1 MKCVIAGGNVK
12 VLGQAVHSL
21 SRIGDELY
29 LEPTESGLSLRTV
42 NSSHSAFASFLFAP
56 LFFQLYEPGPAP
68 DTEHFRCKVHMKVQ
82 PPCPGN
88 PPAKSPQLFFRQ
100 VTVPVS
106 IPSPQSFLGVFRSL
120 PSLEKSVGKC
130 LILLKPR
137 ASRLVLQLHCKYGV
151 TKTHN
156 LAFQECEQL
165 QAVFDTQSCSSC
177 LCAPARVLAE
187 AVVHFP
193 LTLAEVTLGTGPG
206 GKIGLRNYVEDE
218 AEPSKTMVTEL
229 WLAEDEF
236 QSVAVSPGSHITFCL
251 KEFRGLLTFAE
262 ASNLPITIHFDEPG
276 RPVVFTLDD
285 TVLEVHLVLA
295 TLSDLESDSQPA
307 PTNGVSHLPAPSD
320 DFADD
325 LESYMVALET
335 STYEGAP
342 EEPPSPTFPLH
353 NPQTVQGNPE
363 EEEEEDEE
371 GAVPGTPPHK
381 KFRSLFFGSV
391 LTPGGPSLAPT
402 QEVLAE
408 DSDGEN

>member
-1 MKCVIAGGNVK
+1 
-12 VLGQAVHSL
+12 L

-29 LEPTESGLSLRTV
+29 LEPTESGLSLRAV
-42 NSSHSAFASFLFAP
+42 NSSRSAFASFLFAP
-56 LFFQLYEPGPAP
+56 LFFQLYEPGIAGP
-68 DTEHFRCKVHMKVQ
+68 DTELFRCKVHMK
-82 PPCPGN
+82 
-88 PPAKSPQLFFRQ
+88 
-100 VTVPVS
+100 
-106 IPSPQSFLGVFRSL
+106 SFLGVFRSL

-156 LAFQECEQL
+156 LAFQECERL
-165 QAVFDTQSCSSC
+165 QAVFDTQSCTSR

-206 GKIGLRNYVEDE
+206 GKISLQNYVEE
-218 AEPSKTMVTEL
+218 AGESCRPSKTMVTQL

-236 QSVAVSPGSHITFCL
+236 QSVAVAPGSHITFCL
-251 KEFRGLLTFAE
+251 KEFRGLLSFAE
-262 ASNLPITIHFDEPG
+262 ASNLPLTIHFDEPG

-285 TVLEVHLVLA
+285 SVLEVHLVLA
-295 TLSDLESDSQPA
+295 TLSDLESDAQSTL
-307 PTNGVSHLPAPSD
+307 TNGVSHLPAPSD

-325 LESYMVALET
+325 LESYMAAMET
-335 STYEGAP
+335 SEGGSGG
-342 EEPPSPTFPLH
+342 PPSPTFSLH
-353 NPQTVQGNPE
+353 TPQPAESDPE
-363 EEEEEDEE
+363 EEEEEEE

-391 LTPGGPSLAPT
+391 MTPGRPGPATT

-408 DSDGEN
+408 DSDGEC

>member
-1 MKCVIAGGNVK
+1 
-12 VLGQAVHSL
+12 L

-29 LEPTESGLSLRTV
+29 LEPTESGLSLRAV
-42 NSSHSAFASFLFAP
+42 NSSRSAFASFLFAP
-56 LFFQLYEPGPAP
+56 LFFQLYEPGGTGP
-68 DTEHFRCKVHMKVQ
+68 DTELFRCKVHMK
-82 PPCPGN
+82 
-88 PPAKSPQLFFRQ
+88 
-100 VTVPVS
+100 
-106 IPSPQSFLGVFRSL
+106 SFLGVFRSL

-156 LAFQECEQL
+156 LAFQECERL
-165 QAVFDTQSCSSC
+165 QAVFDTQRCASR

-193 LTLAEVTLGTGPG
+193 PTLAEVTLGTGPG
-206 GKIGLRNYVEDE
+206 GKISLRNYVEDE
-218 AEPSKTMVTEL
+218 AGESRRVRGPLPHPGVPSSPPPTPFSSPEPSKTMVTEL

-236 QSVAVSPGSHITFCL
+236 QSVAVAPGSHITFCL
-251 KEFRGLLTFAE
+251 KEFRGLLSFAE
-262 ASNLPITIHFDEPG
+262 ASNLPLTIHFDEPG
-276 RPVVFTLDD
+276 RPAVFTLDD

-295 TLSDLESDSQPA
+295 TLSDLNSSSQSPS
-307 PTNGVSHLPAPSD
+307 TNGVSHLPIPSD

-325 LESYMVALET
+325 LESYMAAMET
-335 STYEGAP
+335 SEGGSGG
-342 EEPPSPTFPLH
+342 PPSPTFPLRT
-353 NPQTVQGNPE
+353 PRPAQSDPE
-363 EEEEEDEE
+363 EEEEEEEEE

-391 LTPGGPSLAPT
+391 MLPGRPGPATS

-408 DSDGEN
+408 DSDGEC

>member
-1 MKCVIAGGNVK
+1 MRCVIAGGNVK
-12 VLGQAVHSL
+12 VLGRAVHSL

-29 LEPTESGLSLRTV
+29 LEPTESGLSLRAV
-42 NSSHSAFASFLFAP
+42 NSSRSAFASFLFAP
-56 LFFQLYEPGPAP
+56 LFFELYEPGIAGP
-68 DTEHFRCKVHMKVQ
+68 DTEVFRCKVHMK
-82 PPCPGN
+82 
-88 PPAKSPQLFFRQ
+88 
-100 VTVPVS
+100 
-106 IPSPQSFLGVFRSL
+106 SFLSVFRSL

-156 LAFQECEQL
+156 LAFQECERL
-165 QAVFDTQSCSSC
+165 QAVFDTQRCSSR
-177 LCAPARVLAE
+177 LCAPARLLAE

-193 LTLAEVTLGTGPG
+193 PTLAEVTLGTGPG
-206 GKIGLRNYVEDE
+206 GKISLRNYMEDE

-236 QSVAVSPGSHITFCL
+236 QLVAVAPGSHITFCL
-251 KEFRGLLTFAE
+251 KEFRGLLSFAE
-262 ASNLPITIHFDEPG
+262 ASNLPLTIHFDEPG

-295 TLSDLESDSQPA
+295 TLSDLESDSQSTS
-307 PTNGVSHLPAPSD
+307 TNGVSHLPVPSE

-325 LESYMVALET
+325 LESYMAAIET
-335 STYEGAP
+335 SEGGSGG
-342 EEPPSPTFPLH
+342 PPSPTFPQ
-353 NPQTVQGNPE
+353 PADTDPE
-363 EEEEEDEE
+363 EEEEEEEE
-371 GAVPGTPPHK
+371 GGVPGTPPHK

-391 LTPGGPSLAPT
+391 MTPGRPGPATT

-408 DSDGEN
+408 DSDGEC

>member
-12 VLGQAVHSL
+12 VLGRAVHSL

-29 LEPTESGLSLRTV
+29 LEPTESGLSLRAV
-42 NSSHSAFASFLFAP
+42 NSSRSGFASFLFAP
-56 LFFQLYEPGPAP
+56 VFFQLYEPGSAGPE
-68 DTEHFRCKVHMKVQ
+68 TELFRCKVHMK
-82 PPCPGN
+82 
-88 PPAKSPQLFFRQ
+88 
-100 VTVPVS
+100 
-106 IPSPQSFLGVFRSL
+106 SFLSIFRSL

-156 LAFQECEQL
+156 LAFQECERL
-165 QAVFDTQSCSSC
+165 QAVFDTQSCASH

-193 LTLAEVTLGTGPG
+193 PTLAEVTLGTGPG
-206 GKIGLRNYVEDE
+206 GKISLRNYVEDE

-236 QSVAVSPGSHITFCL
+236 QSVAVAPGSHITFCL
-251 KEFRGLLTFAE
+251 KEFRGLLSFAE
-262 ASNLPITIHFDEPG
+262 ASNLPLTIHFDDPG
-276 RPVVFTLDD
+276 RPVIFSLDD

-295 TLSDLESDSQPA
+295 TLSDLQSNCKSPS
-307 PTNGVSHLPAPSD
+307 TNGVSHLPAPSD

-325 LESYMVALET
+325 LESYMAAMET
-335 STYEGAP
+335 SEGGS
-342 EEPPSPTFPLH
+342 ERPPSPTFPLRA
-353 NPQTVQGNPE
+353 PRPAQSTPE
-363 EEEEEDEE
+363 EEEEEEEEE

-391 LTPGGPSLAPT
+391 MTPGRPGLATT

-408 DSDGEN
+408 DSEGEN

>member
-1 MKCVIAGGNVK
+1 MKCIVTGGNVK
-12 VLGQAVHSL
+12 VLGRAVHSL

-42 NSSHSAFASFLFAP
+42 NSSRSAFASFLFAP
-56 LFFQLYEPGPAP
+56 LFFQRYETGGPQP
-68 DTEHFRCKVHMKVQ
+68 DGELLRCKVLMK
-82 PPCPGN
+82 
-88 PPAKSPQLFFRQ
+88 
-100 VTVPVS
+100 
-106 IPSPQSFLGVFRSL
+106 SFLSVFRSL
-120 PSLEKSVGKC
+120 PSLEKTVWKC

-137 ASRLVLQLHCKYGV
+137 ASRLVVQLHCKYGV

-156 LAFQECEQL
+156 LAFQECERL
-165 QAVFDTQSCSSC
+165 QAIFDTQRCASS

-193 LTLAEVTLGTGPG
+193 QTLAEVTLGAGPG
-206 GKIGLRNYVEDE
+206 GKISLRNYVEDE

-236 QSVAVSPGSHITFCL
+236 QTVAVTPGSRITFCL

-262 ASNLPITIHFDEPG
+262 ASNLPLTIHYDVPG

-285 TVLEVHLVLA
+285 TMLEVHLVLA
-295 TLSDLESDSQPA
+295 TLLDPERSSQP
-307 PTNGVSHLPAPSD
+307 PTANGASHLPAPSD

-325 LESYMVALET
+325 LESYMIAMET
-335 STYEGAP
+335 SAYEEGSGA
-342 EEPPSPTFPLH
+342 PPSPTFPLRT
-353 NPQTVQGNPE
+353 PRPAESDPE
-363 EEEEEDEE
+363 EEEEEEEEEE

-391 LTPGGPSLAPT
+391 LTPGGPSPAPT

-408 DSDGEN
+408 DSDGEY